1 MFPPRLKMEKFRMLA
16 KHSWLAPVLILACP
30 TLACAQLRFTQ
41 PAANLGELRGGPI
54 YPHRFEFVNDSSQP
68 LEITDLRLGCGCL
81 QPVLDKRTY
90 QAGEIGTLLMN
101 LRTLGQPNG
110 PRTWQTYVQYRLGE
124 KQHET
129 SLIIAATIRNEV
141 AVEPSI
147 VALTVETTLRQEV
160 TIKDHRPTPMKIT
173 TLLASSPAI
182 RVTTKSSEGGVTKV
196 ILEVSRSAL
205 TAPRQEETL
214 SIYTDDPNYR
224 QLQVPI
230 TLIKAN
236 RPEVSAT
243 PDKVEII
250 GVGSQLVRLRAA
262 GDKTVR
268 IQKAE
273 ADQPLVNCTWAA
285 GPGNDATL
293 KIRAASPH
301 AAVLN
306 VRVQLAQP
314 AGEIVSVPVVLRKE

>member
-1 MFPPRLKMEKFRMLA
+1 MEIIGVLA
-16 KHSWLAPVLILACP
+16 KHSWFALSLILACP
-30 TLACAQLRFTQ
+30 AHASAQLRFAQ
-41 PAANLGELRGGPI
+41 PEANLGDLRGGPVHA
-54 YPHRFEFVNDSSQP
+54 HRFEFVNDSAQP

-81 QPVLDKRTY
+81 QPVLDQRIY
-90 QAGEIGTLLMN
+90 QAGEKGTLLMN

-110 PRTWQTYVQYRLGE
+110 PRTWQIHVHYRVGE
-124 KQHET
+124 KRQET
-129 SLIIAATIRNEV
+129 SLILAATIRNEV
-141 AVEPSI
+141 TVEPSI

-182 RVTTKSSEGGVTKV
+182 RVSTKSSEGGVTKV

-250 GVGSQLVRLRAA
+250 GIGSQLVRLRAA

-301 AAVLN
+301 AAVLQ

-314 AGEIVSVPVVLRKE
+314 AGEIVSVPVVLRKQ

>member
-1 MFPPRLKMEKFRMLA
+1 MEIACMLA
-16 KHSWLAPVLILACP
+16 KHSWLALSLILACP
-30 TLACAQLRFTQ
+30 AHASAQLRFTQ
-41 PAANLGELRGGPI
+41 PDANLGDLRGGPV
-54 YPHRFEFVNDSSQP
+54 YPHRFEFVNDSAQP

-81 QPVLDKRTY
+81 RPVLDQRIY
-90 QAGEIGTLLMN
+90 QAGEKGTLLMN

-110 PRTWQTYVQYRLGE
+110 PRTWQIHVHYRAGE

-129 SLIIAATIRNEV
+129 SLILAATIRNEV
-141 AVEPSI
+141 TVEPSI

-160 TIKDHRPTPMKIT
+160 TIQDHRPTPMKIT
-173 TLLASSPAI
+173 SILASSPAI
-182 RVTTKSSEGGVTKV
+182 RLSKKSSEGGVTKV

-236 RPEVSAT
+236 RPEVTAT

-293 KIRAASPH
+293 KISAASQH
-301 AAVLN
+301 AGVAS